1 MDILVNTTLPA
12 HIVIGADGQ
21 TAIAQEVRTLLATPK
36 GSVALD
42 RNFGVSWDA
51 LDHSMPGAKQVI
63 IAEIASQIEKY
74 VPRVRFKSI
83 DFINPGA
90 SVAAD
95 GVLPVTVTVEI
106 REEYLDELRQS

>member
-1 MDILVNTTLPA
+1 MEILVNTTLPA
-12 HIVIGADGQ
+12 QIVIGADGL

-51 LDHSMPGAKQVI
+51 VDASMPGAKQVM
-63 IAEIASQIEKY
+63 IAEIARQLEQY
-74 VPRVRFKSI
+74 VPRVRFKKI

-90 SVAAD
+90 SIAAD
-95 GVLPVTVTVEI
+95 GTLPVAVTVEI